1 MCIAKSVG
9 LGARNDVADVHIVQ
23 VLLNLNTEAWSGSA
37 LKKLDID
44 GQIGPNTIDAIRAF
58 ETRAMGLPESD
69 GLVSPGDATM
79 ARLLAGLPPGP
90 TKEKLGL
97 VMPRAMPRRIDLY
110 YEPLVKGMTRYAIDS
125 PLQIA
130 HFIAQLAHES
140 GSLLYAEELADGS
153 AYNGRTDLGNNQPGD
168 GPRFKG
174 RGLIQLTGRNNY
186 QAYSDFTGVDY
197 VSDPARLALDPFA
210 CVDVACWFWQSRKIG
225 PLADADDARAVTKR
239 INGGYNGL
247 DDRLENLARAK
258 ALLGSL

>member
-9 LGARNDVADVHIVQ
+9 LGARNDVADVRIVQ
-23 VLLNLNTEAWSGSA
+23 VLLNLNSEAWSGA
-37 LKKLDID
+37 AMKQLGVD

-69 GLVSPGDATM
+69 GLVTPGDATM

-97 VMPRAMPRRIDLY
+97 VMPRAMPKRIDLY
-110 YEPLVKGMTRYAIDS
+110 YEPLVKGMTRYGIDT
-125 PLQIA
+125 PRQIA

-140 GSLLYAEELADGS
+140 GSLLYSEELASGS
-153 AYNGRTDLGNNQPGD
+153 AYEGRTDLGNSQAGD
-168 GPRFKG
+168 GVRFKG

-186 QAYSDFTGVDY
+186 QQYSQFTGIDY
-197 VSDPARLALDPFA
+197 VSDPTKVALDPFA
-210 CVDVACWFWQSRKIG
+210 CVDVACWFWKDRNIG
-225 PLADADDARAVTKR
+225 PLAEADDARAVTKR

-247 DDRLENLARAK
+247 DDRLEHLARAK
-258 ALLGSL
+258 ALLGL

>member
-9 LGARNDVADVHIVQ
+9 LGARNDVADVRIVQ
-23 VLLNLNTEAWSGSA
+23 VLLNLNSEAWSGAA
-37 LKKLDID
+37 LKKLGID

-69 GLVSPGDATM
+69 GLVTPGDSTM

-97 VMPRAMPRRIDLY
+97 VMPRAMPKRIDLY
-110 YEPLVKGMTRYAIDS
+110 YDPLVQGMTRYGIDS
-125 PLQIA
+125 PKQIA

-153 AYNGRTDLGNNQPGD
+153 AYNGRTDLGNIESGD
-168 GPRFKG
+168 GQRFKG
-174 RGLIQLTGRNNY
+174 RGLIQLTGRANY
-186 QAYSDFTGVDY
+186 RAYSEFTGVDY
-197 VSDPARLALDPFA
+197 VSDPTRLALDPFA

-225 PLADADDARAVTKR
+225 PLAEADDARAVTKR

-247 DDRLENLARAK
+247 DDRLEHLARAK
-258 ALLGSL
+258 ALLGL

>member
-9 LGARNDVADVHIVQ
+9 LGARNDVADVRIVQ
-23 VLLNLNTEAWSGSA
+23 VLLNLNSEAWSGAA
-37 LKKLDID
+37 LKKLGID

-69 GLVSPGDATM
+69 GLVTPGDSTM

-97 VMPRAMPRRIDLY
+97 VMPRAMPKRIDLY
-110 YEPLVKGMTRYAIDS
+110 YDPLVQGMTRYGIDS
-125 PLQIA
+125 PKQIA

-153 AYNGRTDLGNNQPGD
+153 AYNGRTDLGNIESGD
-168 GPRFKG
+168 GQRFKG
-174 RGLIQLTGRNNY
+174 RGLIQLTGRTNY
-186 QAYSDFTGVDY
+186 RAYSEFTGVDY
-197 VSDPARLALDPFA
+197 VNDPTRLALDPFA

-225 PLADADDARAVTKR
+225 PLAEADDARAVTKR

-247 DDRLENLARAK
+247 DDRLEHLARAK
-258 ALLGSL
+258 ALLGL

>member
-9 LGARNDVADVHIVQ
+9 LGARNDVADVRIVQ
-23 VLLNLNTEAWSGSA
+23 VLLNLNNEAWSGAA
-37 LKKLDID
+37 LKKLGID

-69 GLVSPGDATM
+69 GLVTPGDSTM

-97 VMPRAMPRRIDLY
+97 VMPRAMPKRIDLY
-110 YEPLVKGMTRYAIDS
+110 YDPLVQGMTRYGIDS
-125 PLQIA
+125 PKQIA

-153 AYNGRTDLGNNQPGD
+153 AYNGRTDLGNIESGD
-168 GPRFKG
+168 GQRFKG
-174 RGLIQLTGRNNY
+174 RGLIQLTGRANY
-186 QAYSDFTGVDY
+186 RAYSEFTGVDY
-197 VSDPARLALDPFA
+197 VSDPTRLALDPFA

-225 PLADADDARAVTKR
+225 PLAEADDARAVTKR

-247 DDRLENLARAK
+247 DDRLEHLARAK
-258 ALLGSL
+258 ALLGL

>member
-9 LGARNDVADVHIVQ
+9 LGARNDVADVRVVQ
-23 VLLNLNTEAWSGSA
+23 VLLNLNAEAWSGDPHKA
-37 LKKLDID
+37 LDVD
-44 GQIGPNTIDAIRAF
+44 GQIGPNTIDALRAF
-58 ETRAMGLPESD
+58 ETRAMGLPSSD
-69 GLVSPGDATM
+69 GLVTPGDATM

-110 YEPLVKGMTRYAIDS
+110 YEPLVKGMTRYGIDS
-125 PLQIA
+125 PRQIA

-153 AYNGRTDLGNNQPGD
+153 AYNGRTDLGNTQPGD

-186 QAYSDFTGVDY
+186 ADYSRFTGIDY
-197 VSDPARLALDPFA
+197 VSDPARLATDPFA
-210 CVDVACWFWQSRKIG
+210 CVDVACWFWKTRGIG
-225 PLADADDARAVTKR
+225 PLAEADDARAVTKR

-247 DDRLENLARAK
+247 DDRLEHLARAK
-258 ALLGSL
+258 ALLGL